1 MARVTLQA
9 AVPRPYSPG
18 RGYGIPGPVP
28 WSAARGGTTR
38 RTACQDELPA
48 TITTVPLGV
57 NVAGAGGGVRRA
69 SAAPASAQVGRKRV
83 RVLTSGSARP
93 VQRMPAAWNPPMGP
107 RRPRSRPGRWAR
119 SSRTDDGRACPV
131 SVGLHPRTRW
141 RGGRFPGL
149 RRGWVGDRSEDQLDD
164 VPDGGVLAAG
174 SSFGVGERAEL
185 AGTVVPDGMDPD
197 DVAVL
202 R

>member
-38 RTACQDELPA
+38 RTACQDEPPA

-69 SAAPASAQVGRKRV
+69 SAAPASAQVGQEAREGADV
-83 RVLTSGSARP
+83 RVGATGAADVGGMEPSHGATPTAVQARP
-93 VQRMPAAWNPPMGP
+93 LGAQ
-107 RRPRSRPGRWAR
+107 
-119 SSRTDDGRACPV
+119 
-131 SVGLHPRTRW
+131 
-141 RGGRFPGL
+141 
-149 RRGWVGDRSEDQLDD
+149 
-164 VPDGGVLAAG
+164 
-174 SSFGVGERAEL
+174 
-185 AGTVVPDGMDPD
+185 
-197 DVAVL
+197 
-202 R
+202 